1 MPTIIE
7 ARKPGTCGICHRRY
21 EPGRRILR
29 DEELGWVEAD
39 CKFPKRANT
48 SPSSPRGG
56 DTKPEANSVI
66 EREIQA
72 RVETRLNRA
81 KEIVDERFPD
91 AHNYSDYLN
100 MITEISHQLFAEST
114 SERIQSAKERNIR
127 AIKG

>member
-1 MPTIIE
+1 MATIIE
-7 ARKPGTCGICHRRY
+7 ARKPGTCGICHQRY

-114 SERIQSAKERNIR
+114 SERIQSAKERNIK